1 MLTSH
6 RWCLLI
12 SLDKPMANVD
22 GALNAINVETDQLEN
37 LYLQGEG
44 AGGLATASSILSD
57 IFEISN
63 NSKFTSIGYNI
74 NDLKKYQ
81 TFDSSNLESKY
92 YLRIRVKDQPGVLS
106 KITTYLNDSNISVEK
121 ILQTPDKKENNIPIL
136 IITHKIKTSELLN
149 SVNKISDLEFVNE
162 NISIIP
168 IE

>member
-1 MLTSH
+1 MEVI
-6 RWCLLI
+6 LLFFKRNKFFQNNFTTI
-12 SLDKPMANVD
+12 
-22 GALNAINVETDQLEN
+22 
-37 LYLQGEG
+37 
-44 AGGLATASSILSD
+44 
-57 IFEISN
+57 

-81 TFDSSNLESKY
+81 KFDSSNLESKF